1 MTSCLQNQLSWIE
14 KPGKAALRGPRA
26 GTCRINEVNQAE
38 KGWKSISIRGKNVCK
53 GPVAEGSMARV
64 KNERRPAGLG
74 SLEQRVWWWGVGRGR
89 DDVLSMTSVSF
100 T

>member
-1 MTSCLQNQLSWIE
+1 M
-14 KPGKAALRGPRA
+14 
-26 GTCRINEVNQAE
+26 
-38 KGWKSISIRGKNVCK
+38 CK

-64 KNERRPAGLG
+64 KNERRPTGLG